1 LRRQSRSCKR
11 YINIDKPL
19 CSGNRVHAKDTLML
33 ISHFAAAMSN
43 YNIFKRGK
51 QVSRHFTKA
60 NITVDKAKW
69 ERFKKLTKINNS
81 DASKEIRKLIDRYL
95 KEHSQ
100 LTLDE

>member
-1 LRRQSRSCKR
+1 MAQ
-11 YINIDKPL
+11 
-19 CSGNRVHAKDTLML
+19 
-33 ISHFAAAMSN
+33 
-43 YNIFKRGK
+43 
-51 QVSRHFTKA
+51 HFTKA

-95 KEHSQ
+95 KEYSQ